1 MPGTDRDPVREH
13 RQKRIPGSR
22 FWHHDK
28 NADMTHPLKLSH
40 MLPDAQ
46 TFAQACASLGI
57 TRDTHVIFSD
67 VHGVFTSPR
76 AAWTFKCYG
85 HPNVSVLNG

>member
-1 MPGTDRDPVREH
+1 MPNVQRDPEQEH

-22 FWHHDK
+22 FWAHDK
-28 NADMTHPLKLSH
+28 IASTHPLKLSH

-46 TFAQACASLGI
+46 TFAQACSSLGI
-57 TRDTHVIFSD
+57 SRETHVIFSD
-67 VHGVFTSPR
+67 VYGVFSSPR
-76 AAWTFKCYG
+76 AAWTFKTYG